1 MNQIINNKMKELTKE
16 YKELLTKFS
25 IKEFDMIPITND
37 HFRMIEVE
45 YKDAIRLLTVQI
57 RLVID
62 NINVTNNK

>member
-1 MNQIINNKMKELTKE
+1 MNQINNNNMKELTKE

-45 YKDAIRLLTVQI
+45 YKNAIHFPTV
-57 RLVID
+57 
-62 NINVTNNK
+62 